1 MSSSLRKIAANR
13 RNAQKSTGPRTP
25 QGKAAVRFNA
35 CTHGLTSTQT
45 VFFDEDP
52 ELYQLALRDF
62 EDEYHPATPTELRL
76 VHLLADSF
84 WRLSRS
90 RRVQSDFLRFLDR
103 SKKACQFS
111 HYEDRIATEDRVAF
125 LLGAE
130 RPTAFAAF
138 SLYET
143 RFERTLFRT
152 LQTLERLQAQRAS
165 GLPDP
170 DQDPDPTNPG
180 SGPAGPPNPQPDPD
194 PADPAPVYNKQ
205 VCNKQHI
212 ANLQSP
218 PGPGPSSSPDLKNQS
233 HQPPYPTSPQPLTS
247 TPAASTSLALAATTP
262 PEEEASTVLVVSSAL
277 PLHKKLKT
285 PQRVATVVNLFRI
298 RDSPEA

>member
-13 RNAQKSTGPRTP
+13 RNAQKSTGPHTP

-35 CTHGLTSTQT
+35 CTHGLTSTQA

-76 VHLLADSF
+76 VHLIADSF

-103 SKKACQFS
+103 HKKACPFS
-111 HYEDRIATEDRVAF
+111 HYEDRIAPEDRVAF

-130 RPTAFAAF
+130 RPTAFANF

-143 RFERTLFRT
+143 RFERTPLPHPPDART
-152 LQTLERLQAQRAS
+152 
-165 GLPDP
+165 
-170 DQDPDPTNPG
+170 PT
-180 SGPAGPPNPQPDPD
+180 GPARLGPPRRGPRPKRSRLRSGRPPPTRTARPHSPRLSRSRPSMQQTTYCKFAISSRPIPFTRVEKSKPPDRLSLVPSATYIHSGRLNPHP
-194 PADPAPVYNKQ
+194 
-205 VCNKQHI
+205 
-212 ANLQSP
+212 
-218 PGPGPSSSPDLKNQS
+218 
-233 HQPPYPTSPQPLTS
+233 
-247 TPAASTSLALAATTP
+247 
-262 PEEEASTVLVVSSAL
+262 
-277 PLHKKLKT
+277 
-285 PQRVATVVNLFRI
+285 
-298 RDSPEA
+298 